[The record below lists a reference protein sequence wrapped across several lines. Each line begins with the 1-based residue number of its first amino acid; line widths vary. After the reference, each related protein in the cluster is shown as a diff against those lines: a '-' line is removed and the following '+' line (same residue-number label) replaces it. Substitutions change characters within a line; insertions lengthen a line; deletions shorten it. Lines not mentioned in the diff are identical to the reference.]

1 LSAIESQLTE
11 LKKVDPLKKVG
22 FVTFN
27 NEVTVIGD
35 SKNETVSIVGD
46 KLYNKEA
53 VINSL
58 ENFKL
63 IDPIALS
70 FDNLI
75 TNLNKT
81 EAKGQTAL
89 GPALVSA
96 LDVAA
101 KGSPGSSIILCTDG
115 LSNIG
120 IGQLDPF
127 EEEKK
132 KFYIDLAEAAKAKNV
147 TVSIV
152 TIKGEGCKMEAI
164 GKLAEITN
172 GNIKV
177 VNPEKLAEDF
187 ANVLADEVVGI
198 NVIVR
203 VMLHKVMKFRN

>member
-120 IGQLDPF
+120 IGQL
-127 EEEKK
+127 
-132 KFYIDLAEAAKAKNV
+132 AAKAKNV